1 MKKLALVVLGLSAVS
16 LSSYAAEEVSTLTEF
31 FNADGEVTTVDNYAV
46 YETSRQYLK
55 TKSLLALINSYT
67 NANSRQPINSL
78 WFE

>member
-31 FNADGEVTTVDNYAV
+31 FNADGKVTTTDNYAI

-55 TKSLLALINSYT
+55 TKN
-67 NANSRQPINSL
+67 
-78 WFE
+78 